1 MSVTNNFSISSN
13 HIFKKKAKDEI
24 GILGQGSWKEDG
36 CKPGKEDQPN
46 GSGWKLDLGWGP

>member
-1 MSVTNNFSISSN
+1 MSITNNFSISSN